1 MDLAVKKVD
10 GNMAQEGEIKITSKK
25 LEDPLDR
32 PLREDLKKLR
42 VQIQDLKEELKRMK
56 ERWETTAAPIG

>member
-1 MDLAVKKVD
+1 
-10 GNMAQEGEIKITSKK
+10 MAQEGEIKITSKK
-25 LEDPLDR
+25 LEDPLDRILDR

-42 VQIQDLKEELKRMK
+42 VQIQDLKEEPKRMK

>member
-1 MDLAVKKVD
+1 
-10 GNMAQEGEIKITSKK
+10 MAQEGEIKITSKK
-25 LEDPLDR
+25 LEDPLDRILDR